1 MAFETVKVGPI
12 EAKRGTKAFGFLPV
26 AIGADGGNLGIG
38 VHVLA
43 GAKPGPKLVVMMTSH
58 GNEYMNIGGLMRLH
72 DELDLDQLTGD
83 VIMIPVQNPIAFE
96 MGSRGTWMD
105 GLWGDNGNL
114 NRVWPGRANGWL
126 SERIA
131 RIITDEVLPGATVV
145 MDLHGPTREFQ
156 LSYGYLGKGK
166 PGDLDYEIG
175 RVFGHELLVWND
187 TAALEEKRQTTSTAM
202 ASARIVGIAA
212 HGAEVGEFYG
222 YGPSRT
228 SDLEALHRLPTEIG
242 YTGITNVMKYLKMIE
257 GEIKLPPRQVAVTP
271 ELNLRPKHGGLLVSN
286 MTIAD
291 LGTIVPKGTVLGTL
305 VSPYSFEVLDE
316 IEAPFDENLLIAA
329 NYGEPFTKVL
339 PGEFVYIV
347 ADNKLTE
354 VLQ

>member
-1 MAFETVKVGPI
+1 MASETVKVGPV
-12 EAKRGTKAFGFLPV
+12 EAKRGSKAFGFLPV

-43 GAKPGPKLVVMMTSH
+43 GAKPGPKVVVMMTSH
-58 GNEYMNIGGLMRLH
+58 GNEYMNLGGMIQLR
-72 DELDLDQLTGD
+72 DELDTEQLTGD
-83 VIMIPVQNPIAFE
+83 VILVPVQNPVAFE

-105 GLWGDNGNL
+105 GLWGDSGNL

-126 SERIA
+126 TEKIA
-131 RIITDEVLPGATVV
+131 RVITDEVLPGATVA

-175 RVFGHELLVWND
+175 RVFGHELLVWNNQ
-187 TAALEEKRQTTSTAM
+187 AALEEKKQTTSTAM
-202 ASARIVGIAA
+202 AAVRLVGTAGL
-212 HGAEVGEFYG
+212 GAEVGEFYG
-222 YGPSRT
+222 FGPSRT
-228 SDLEALHRLPTEIG
+228 GDLQALHRTPTEIG
-242 YTGITNVMKYLKMIE
+242 YTGITNVLKYLKMID
-257 GEIKLPPRQVAVTP
+257 GEVKLPSRQVAVTP
-271 ELNLRPKHGGLLVSN
+271 ELNLRPKHGGLLASN
-286 MTIAD
+286 MKISD
-291 LGTIVPKGTVLGTL
+291 LGTIVPKGTVLGTVL
-305 VSPYSFEVLDE
+305 SPYSFEVLDE
-316 IEAPFDENLLIAA
+316 IEAPFEESILLAA

-354 VLQ
+354 AVE